1 MADEQRQKGEIES
14 KFKRW
19 TAARKLEVVLRLIK
33 GESLDRLSREL
44 GLEVYLLEEWRDQ
57 ALLGMEQG
65 LKTRAVDPLQAELD
79 QAKKRIGELLMR
91 NELLYAKAK
100 RAPNFRMGR
109 FEP

>member
-1 MADEQRQKGEIES
+1 
-14 KFKRW
+14 
-19 TAARKLEVVLRLIK
+19 
-33 GESLDRLSREL
+33 
-44 GLEVYLLEEWRDQ
+44 
-57 ALLGMEQG
+57 MEQG

-91 NELLYAKAK
+91 NERLYAKAK